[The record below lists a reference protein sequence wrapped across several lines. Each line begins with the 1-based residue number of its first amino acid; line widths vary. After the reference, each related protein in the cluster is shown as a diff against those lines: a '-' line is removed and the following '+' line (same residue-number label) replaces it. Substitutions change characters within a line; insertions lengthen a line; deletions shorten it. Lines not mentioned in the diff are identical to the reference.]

1 MHGTADSITRKR
13 LAVLAITVA
22 VLASAVSLTA
32 AAETKTSLV
41 DLEGR
46 TVSLQ
51 QLTESRATLLVFWA
65 TWCGP
70 CRAEIP
76 KINEAYRRFG
86 DDGLAVL
93 AVNPGIRDSLD
104 SVRHYVNHFRL
115 QYPVY
120 FDPNQ
125 ATRPAYELIGTPTII
140 LLDADGREIQR
151 GETVDLGAIERLM
164 SASGPEVP
172 SDESRNPVTPRG

>member
-1 MHGTADSITRKR
+1 MHGTVNAITRSR

-22 VLASAVSLTA
+22 VLASAISLT

-46 TVSLQ
+46 TVNLQ
-51 QLTESRATLLVFWA
+51 QLTESRPTLLVFWA

-76 KINEAYRRFG
+76 RINEAFRRFS
-86 DDGLAVL
+86 DDGLAVM

-104 SVRHYVNHFRL
+104 GVRHYVNHFQL

-125 ATRPAYELIGTPTII
+125 ATRSAYNLIGTPTVI
-140 LLDADGREIQR
+140 LLDANGREFQR
-151 GETVDLGAIERLM
+151 GETVDLKTIERLVNPNP
-164 SASGPEVP
+164 AEPEP
-172 SDESRNPVTPRG
+172 KSD